1 MTKFSEI
8 QRKFEDWQPSKV
20 QAFWACAT
28 VLVATLVVGF
38 GPAGWVSGAAA
49 QKLASESADNAR
61 RELAVAVCVDEFMD
75 QRDASARLAKL
86 KSVEFF
92 RRGDL
97 IATGGY
103 ATMPDRK
110 EADDAVAARCAATLD
125 EVQAP
130 AAAKSTPVNAKQ

>member
-1 MTKFSEI
+1 MTKFADI
-8 QRKFEDWQPSKV
+8 QRKLEDWQPSKV
-20 QAFWACAT
+20 QAFWACVT

-38 GPAGWVSGAAA
+38 GPAGWVSAAAA

-61 RELAVAVCVDEFMD
+61 RELAVAVCVDEFME

-92 RRGDL
+92 RRSDL

-130 AAAKSTPVNAKQ
+130 VAAKSTPVNAKR